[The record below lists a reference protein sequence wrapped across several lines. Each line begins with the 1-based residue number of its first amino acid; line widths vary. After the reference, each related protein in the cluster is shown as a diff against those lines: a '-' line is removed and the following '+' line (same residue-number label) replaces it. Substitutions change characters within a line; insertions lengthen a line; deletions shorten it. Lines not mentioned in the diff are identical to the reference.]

1 MSRLSVLV
9 LAASLAAP
17 QAFANERLEERV
29 VRLERILQSSAL
41 IEMVNQMEQLRQE
54 VQLVRGDLEVVQRE
68 LDDLKARQRD
78 LYQDNDRRLRALEKA
93 QQEAAE
99 QPAAQPSI
107 GPLTGDTGAAGPTVA
122 IVPNP
127 VTGARSEGEWEAY
140 QAAFSIL
147 RSGRYAEATT
157 AFEAF
162 LAQYPSGRFTDNALY
177 WLGESHYAVR
187 AFDRALP
194 YFQQIVDRMPN
205 SGKYADALLKI
216 GFIHHERREL
226 DQARAVLEKLQ
237 QDYPDTTAANLA
249 SQRLQRIEQES
260 R

>member
-1 MSRLSVLV
+1 IEAMNAHLMSRLSVLV

-107 GPLTGDTGAAGPTVA
+107 GPLTGDTG
-122 IVPNP
+122 
-127 VTGARSEGEWEAY
+127 
-140 QAAFSIL
+140 
-147 RSGRYAEATT
+147 
-157 AFEAF
+157 
-162 LAQYPSGRFTDNALY
+162 
-177 WLGESHYAVR
+177 
-187 AFDRALP
+187 
-194 YFQQIVDRMPN
+194 
-205 SGKYADALLKI
+205 
-216 GFIHHERREL
+216 
-226 DQARAVLEKLQ
+226 
-237 QDYPDTTAANLA
+237 
-249 SQRLQRIEQES
+249 
-260 R
+260 